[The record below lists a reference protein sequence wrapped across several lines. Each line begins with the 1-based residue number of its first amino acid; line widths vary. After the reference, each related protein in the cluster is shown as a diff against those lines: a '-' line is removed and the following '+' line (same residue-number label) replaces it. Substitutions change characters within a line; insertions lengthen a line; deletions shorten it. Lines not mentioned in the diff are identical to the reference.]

1 MATLDYNSSDIN
13 IVPEARLPNNRLRIS
28 SHTGIIKK
36 YQTKFFATNGSGQGK
51 TSFASNPEVQF
62 QLGSSNRQ
70 VFLSP
75 KESYFQVSLELL
87 DSAGTVL
94 KFGDLCGAVMAT
106 TNPLAFSGAHTLVRG
121 FELSHQTSN
130 TMIESMSEQH
140 DVFITSTMASLPADC
155 YKASLGMMGST
166 LLNRLECAKV
176 AVNADPL
183 VGFPFL
189 NENHLAV
196 RMNGTNT
203 PGIVGEH
210 LRFDPAD
217 VYNCTRALTEGHNMV
232 MLLGSSLLNSD
243 GLIPMAYLPLN
254 LKIQLNDPS
263 VFITELGGTYTA
275 AVVGPP
281 AVPASWVPTGRR
293 IYGYNY
299 TISYVAT
306 MYMLDEETTSSVE
319 ASIMNDDFVLDYEK
333 ISINSSNIQTNE
345 NTKSI
350 NFSGLKMNSANRMLV
365 NFVRSSALNNIKE
378 CKYLFSDGNEFNQ
391 GATRR
396 GLSEWYVMIGDQC
409 FPNQAI
415 KISNNNYLESLL
427 FSKRVHTNGESIL
440 LSPDSYDI
448 QSYCSKKVN
457 QSESAEA
464 IVIQD
469 SSYSPAL
476 NSQFYL
482 GCDLRRNSS
491 IQSGVNLT
499 MSNLSLNLSF
509 ENNRT
514 EALVAVVALIYDA
527 ELHISKDSVYVSY

>member
-75 KESYFQVSLELL
+75 KESYFQVSVELL
-87 DSAGTVL
+87 DSAGAVL
-94 KFGDLCGAVMAT
+94 KFTDLMKADMAL
-106 TNPLAFSGAHTLVRG
+106 TNPLAFSGAHTLVRS

-130 TMIESMSEQH
+130 TMIESMSENH
-140 DVFITSTMASLPADC
+140 DVFITSTMSSLPSDA
-155 YKASLGMMGST
+155 YKASLGMLGST
-166 LLNRLECAKV
+166 LLNRLECANS
-176 AVNADPL
+176 AGAITALP
-183 VGFPFL
+183 GFPFL
-189 NENHLAV
+189 SENHLAV
-196 RMNGTNT
+196 RLNGTN
-203 PGIVGEH
+203 GIGAIAEH
-210 LRFDPAD
+210 LRFDPSD
-217 VYNCTRALTEGHNMV
+217 VYNCTRALTENQNMV
-232 MLLGSSLLNSD
+232 MLLGSSLLSQE
-243 GLIPMAYLPLN
+243 GLIPMSYLPLN
-254 LKIQLNDPS
+254 LKLQLNDVS
-263 VFITELGGTYTA
+263 VWLTELGGTYVA
-275 AVVGPP
+275 GPP
-281 AVPASWVPTGRR
+281 ATWTPVARKV
-293 IYGYNY
+293 YGYNY

-306 MYMLDEETTSSVE
+306 CYMLDEESTSEVE
-319 ASIMNDDFVLDYEK
+319 SAIMNDSFVIDFER

-378 CKYLFSDGNEFNQ
+378 FKYAFSDGNEFNQ
-391 GATRR
+391 GATKK
-396 GLSEWYVMIGDQC
+396 GLSEYYIMVGDQV

-415 KISNNNYLESLL
+415 KITNNNYLESLL
-427 FSKRVHTNGESIL
+427 FSKRVHTNGENVVL
-440 LSPDSYDI
+440 TADSYDL
-448 QSYCSKKVN
+448 QSYCSKRLN

-469 SSYSPAL
+469 SAYAPGL
-476 NSQFYL
+476 NSQFFI
-482 GCDLRRNSS
+482 GCDFRRNSS

-509 ENNRT
+509 ENNRS
-514 EALVAVVALIYDA
+514 EALVAVVALVYDS
-527 ELHISKDSVYVSY
+527 ELHISKDSVYISY